1 MKPFLLLLSSALLF
15 LGCQEQQLKKQS
27 PQSNIVNSDVLNFWD
42 AYDLIHTTEDTALQY
57 KYLDSFYLSKA
68 SPGLEALRQVRNYTR
83 EEYLKVITTLPKFW
97 TSIRGNTMRS
107 GRLGTK
113 LQAGIDR
120 LREIYP
126 ELKPATIYFAIGAF
140 RTGGTTLDD
149 MVLIGAEMAMG
160 SENVVT
166 SEFPEDVRS
175 FRREFYDTNP
185 IADLVLLN
193 VHEFVHTQQNPPI
206 NNLLSQVVSEG
217 VAEFVSVTAMG
228 VPSFTPAINYG
239 KGNDEVRK
247 TFEKEMYNIHNQ
259 SDWLY
264 SNAPNDFNVRDLGYY
279 IGYSI
284 CELYYNG
291 QEDKKAAIKKMIELN
306 YEDEEEIGAFVDGT
320 KFFSKPLDELYE
332 DFESRRPQCV
342 QIEPPINDAKKV
354 STSTKKITATFSEA
368 MDTRHRNFD
377 FGPSGEDALLRIE
390 KILGWSEDGRSISF
404 EVQDLEPNKLYELTL
419 SVGFR
424 NLDGVPLKPKLIR
437 FQT

>member
-1 MKPFLLLLSSALLF
+1 MKRFLFLLASSLLLVSCQDPLNKSAPL
-15 LGCQEQQLKKQS
+15 
-27 PQSNIVNSDVLNFWD
+27 SNIVNSDVLNFWE
-42 AYDLIHTTEDTALQY
+42 AFDLIQTTEDTTLQY
-57 KYLDSFYLSKA
+57 KYLDSLYLSKA

-83 EEYLKVITTLPKFW
+83 EEYLEAITTLPKFW
-97 TSIRGNTMRS
+97 NSIRGNTMRS

-113 LQAGIDR
+113 LQAGIDK

-126 ELKPATIYFAIGAF
+126 ELKPATIYFGIGAF
-140 RTGGTTLDD
+140 RTGGTTLND
-149 MVLIGAEMAMG
+149 MVLIGAEMTMG
-160 SENVVT
+160 DENTVT
-166 SEFPEDVRS
+166 SDFPEDVRT
-175 FRREFYDTNP
+175 FRRAFYDTNP
-185 IADLVLLN
+185 IEHLVLLN
-193 VHEFVHTQQNPPI
+193 VHEFVHTQQNPPV

-228 VPSFTPAINYG
+228 VPSSTPAIHYG
-239 KGNDEVRK
+239 KENDEVRK

-264 SNAPNDFNVRDLGYY
+264 SSAPNDFNIRDLGYY

-284 CELYYNG
+284 CELYYNAK
-291 QEDKKAAIKKMIELN
+291 EDKKAAIKKMIELN
-306 YEDEEEIGAFVDGT
+306 YEDEEEIGAFVDES
-320 KFFSKPLDELYE
+320 KFFSKSLDELYE

-342 QIEPPINDAKKV
+342 QIEPAINDAKKV

-390 KILGWSEDGRSISF
+390 KVLGWSEDGRSISF
-404 EVQDLEPNKLYELTL
+404 EVQGLEPNKLYELTL

-437 FQT
+437 FRT